1 MWIGGV
7 GQEVILSVTSFYNYL
22 RPTILGRFSKKNEQ
36 LLYLTLACETA
47 AHASGRVADRFRVG
61 RSLPASV
68 LRIAMQLMQCKKD
81 LLTLLVSELLM
92 SLRFLLCLRSY

>member
-1 MWIGGV
+1 MGIWIGGV

-47 AHASGRVADRFRVG
+47 ALYVGSLFNRFQNLLLQ
-61 RSLPASV
+61 SYFD
-68 LRIAMQLMQCKKD
+68 LRPGEQLSNYLFIFD
-81 LLTLLVSELLM
+81 S
-92 SLRFLLCLRSY
+92 

>member
-1 MWIGGV
+1 MGIWIGGV

-47 AHASGRVADRFRVG
+47 ALYVGPLFNRFRICFPPSAG
-61 RSLPASV
+61 STALSEAD
-68 LRIAMQLMQCKKD
+68 AMQK
-81 LLTLLVSELLM
+81 
-92 SLRFLLCLRSY
+92 

>member
-1 MWIGGV
+1 MGIWIGRV

-47 AHASGRVADRFRVG
+47 ALYVGLLFNRFQNLLLQSCFG
-61 RSLPASV
+61 
-68 LRIAMQLMQCKKD
+68 LRPGEQLSNY
-81 LLTLLVSELLM
+81 LFIYLFILIIIS
-92 SLRFLLCLRSY
+92 F

>member
-1 MWIGGV
+1 MGIWIGGV

-47 AHASGRVADRFRVG
+47 AHAFGRVAN
-61 RSLPASV
+61 
-68 LRIAMQLMQCKKD
+68 
-81 LLTLLVSELLM
+81 
-92 SLRFLLCLRSY
+92 RFLNFFASLAFRLRVI